1 MNQEEMLVLDDI
13 KLIAGA
19 MVVTGLL
26 ILGHD
31 VMKHGYSMEIS
42 SRFFNCIIA
51 PQRLAVS

>member
-1 MNQEEMLVLDDI
+1 MEQKELLVWDEV

-19 MVVTGLL
+19 MIVTGLL

-42 SRFFNCIIA
+42 SKFFNCLII
-51 PQRLAVS
+51 PQGFAIS